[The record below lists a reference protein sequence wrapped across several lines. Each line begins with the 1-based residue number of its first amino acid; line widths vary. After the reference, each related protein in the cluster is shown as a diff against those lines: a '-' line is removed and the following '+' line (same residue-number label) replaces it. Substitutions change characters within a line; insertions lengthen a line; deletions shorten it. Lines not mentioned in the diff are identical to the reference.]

1 MDITAVTC
9 CLETETTEQEQLLLL
24 FSKTE
29 TVLRGKTSPRAACL
43 TAHSSP
49 LGYSTSNTYSFR
61 EAGSGR
67 PFTASGRYWSPRLRR
82 TA

>member
-1 MDITAVTC
+1 MEVTVVTC
-9 CLETETTEQEQLLLL
+9 CLKIETTEQEQLLSL

-29 TVLRGKTSPRAACL
+29 TVLQGKTSPRVACL
-43 TAHSSP
+43 TVHSSP
-49 LGYSTSNTYSFR
+49 LGYSTSNRYSFR